1 MDVQSEEFEVDYS
14 KLKTDVAFMRV
25 NCITRQE
32 LKQELAAMEQR
43 LIDCIN
49 GLGRRM
55 DKRFDDVDKRFGEVD
70 QRFNDMDRRFDNM
83 ERRLGGN
90 EATLAGLAIRFDT
103 ELPHLCTKAD
113 MSTAN
118 ARMYA
123 WMVGAILTMTL
134 GFLGLGFTIVNI
146 LKPVPA
152 AIPAAAAHTKVIPV
166 HMRAPPPLRRV

>member
-1 MDVQSEEFEVDYS
+1 MDVQSKEFEVDYS

-43 LIDCIN
+43 LTDCIN

-55 DKRFDDVDKRFGEVD
+55 DQRFDDVDQRFDDMDKRFDG
-70 QRFNDMDRRFDNM
+70 MDRR
-83 ERRLGGN
+83 LTVN
-90 EATLAGLAIRFDT
+90 ETKLEGLSIRVET
-103 ELPHLCTKAD
+103 ELPHLATKGD
-113 MSTAN
+113 MSAAN

-134 GFLGLGFTIVNI
+134 GFLGLGFTIVNT
-146 LKPVPA
+146 LKPVTAAVPA
-152 AIPAAAAHTKVIPV
+152 ATHTRIIPAEVRTAPRLRAA
-166 HMRAPPPLRRV
+166 